1 MKWLKRIGLTILILF
16 VLLIAAAI
24 IIPIAFKDKIEAR
37 VKEEVNKSLNAT
49 VDWGEWDLTLLSSF
63 PNLNVSVA
71 NVKVCN
77 NAPFEGICLADIGS
91 LETTVGLMSL
101 FGDRIEIKK
110 IGLVRPNIHVK
121 VLEDGKAN
129 WDIAKADSSAAAEPA
144 DTAATAFNIALQEY
158 WITDG
163 RLIYDDA
170 SLPYTMELL
179 GLDHSGNGDFTQDLF
194 VLNTATHSDTVNVVF
209 DGVKYL
215 RNVKLDMKADLEMDL
230 PQSKYTFKENE
241 VTINQ
246 LVLGFD
252 GWLSMP
258 GDDMVMDLKWNT
270 KKNDLATLLSLVP
283 AEFASNLDGV
293 DMTGR
298 AAFDGFV
305 KGTFNDNTMPG
316 FGVNIGVENGR
327 FKYPNLPENVD
338 DIQVNC
344 AIVSP
349 EGKDL
354 DGMTI
359 DLSRF
364 AMRMAGNPVN
374 ARMFLKT
381 PISDPD
387 VDADLKANVD
397 LTSVKK
403 VVPMEKG
410 EDLKGSLVADVQLK
424 GRMSAIEKEQYD
436 KFNAAGTL
444 KLMGM
449 EYKADSMPTVGIN
462 GLYFTFSPKFLSLD
476 GFDGTIGAS
485 DVKAQGRFDN
495 YLEWLLKDS
504 TIVGAFTMTS
514 NKLDLN
520 EFMSDEEA
528 SSSATGVG
536 QEGGGSDTA
545 SMTIIEVPKNIDFKL
560 GLAATQVLFD
570 DMTLDNAKG
579 NLHVHNSRVDLR
591 DVFFNTLGGGI
602 GMSGAYVTTDPKKPT
617 FDLTYDVNDVDI
629 EQTVKY
635 VETVEKVAPIVK
647 TCTGKFS
654 TDLRMTGVLGP
665 DMMPVMESLNGDG
678 RLKTKT
684 VAIEGFQPL
693 VDLARALKLTK
704 LENTVID
711 NLDFSYHFKDGKMI
725 TDKFPVK
732 LDKIQAK
739 VGGSTAFADQSIDYN
754 MDAKVPTEMFGS
766 QAAQAVGGLLGQLNS
781 AIGSNVQV
789 PKELDMTCKITG
801 TVTKPVVK
809 PVFAGGSTNLKETVV
824 TEIKNTVNEEIGKA
838 KEEAIAK
845 AREEAAK
852 LVAEAQKQADALKA
866 QARTEAA
873 KVKSDAYKAADAE
886 LAKVTNPLAKVAAKL
901 AADAA
906 KKEADKQEQKYLAE
920 ADKKADG
927 LVVAA
932 QKQGDAIIKKA
943 EETNTTVK

>member
-1 MKWLKRIGLTILILF
+1 MKWLKRIGLTLLILF

-49 VDWGEWDLTLLSSF
+49 VDWGEWDITLLSSF

-129 WDIAKADSSAAAEPA
+129 WDIAKVDSSAAAEPA

-179 GLDHSGNGDFTQDLF
+179 GLDHNGNGDFTQDLF
-194 VLNTATHSDTVNVVF
+194 VLNTTTNSDTVNVVF

-215 RNVKLDMKADLEMDL
+215 RNVKLDMKADLEMDM

-258 GDDMVMDLKWNT
+258 GDDIVMDLKWNT

-293 DMTGR
+293 DMTGK

-327 FKYPNLPENVD
+327 FKYPSLPESVD
-338 DIQVNC
+338 DIQVMC
-344 AIVSP
+344 AIISP

-449 EYKADSMPTVGIN
+449 EYKADSMPTVGIT

-504 TIVGAFTMTS
+504 TIVGAFNLTS

-520 EFMSDEEA
+520 EFMSDEETA
-528 SSSATGVG
+528 SSPTGGG
-536 QEGGGSDTA
+536 QEGVSGDTA
-545 SMTIIEVPKNIDFKL
+545 AMSVIEVPKNIDFKL
-560 GLAATQVLFD
+560 GLAAKQVLFD

-579 NLHVHNSRVDLR
+579 NLHVHDSRVDLR
-591 DVFFNTLGGGI
+591 DVFFNALGGGI

-635 VETVEKVAPIVK
+635 VETVEMVAPIVK

-665 DMMPVMESLNGDG
+665 DMMPVMESLTGDG
-678 RLKTKT
+678 KLKTKT

-704 LENTVID
+704 LENTVVD

-754 MDAKVPTEMFGS
+754 MDAKVPTEMFGA

-801 TVTKPVVK
+801 TVMKPVVK

-838 KEEAIAK
+838 KEEAIRK

-852 LVAEAQKQADALKA
+852 LVADAQKQADALKA

-886 LAKVTNPLAKVAAKL
+886 LAKVTNPLARAAAKL
-901 AADAA
+901 VADAA
-906 KKEADKQEQKYLAE
+906 KKEADKKEQQYLAE